1 MRKIII
7 IGESTLR
14 IDFDGAAPRSSAPDG
29 VLLNTAAALGSL
41 GHPVSFVSEIAD
53 DHVGKIL
60 LRFLDDAGVDTHS
73 VDTYTG
79 GATQLKLAFA
89 DGTSSRYGSYHDSGF
104 TVVWPRIDP
113 DDILLF
119 GGNYALDH
127 RSRPRLFEIV
137 KYARERRATVIYV
150 PDFEASRVRNITHLM
165 PAILESFE
173 AADMAVTTPT
183 DLQAIFNTTDAA
195 AAFRD
200 HISFY
205 TDTLL
210 DISPAGLSILTLPS
224 AIPLPPLDP
233 MAALTPMPSPD
244 PVPPFDQPPFPN
256 CSVDGGSRQSTLPPA
271 SAPVALLSALIPAL
285 LAPPE

>member
-14 IDFDGAAPRSSAPDG
+14 IDMDGADPRSAAPDG
-29 VLLNTAAALGSL
+29 VLFNTAAAIGRLGL
-41 GHPVSFVSEIAD
+41 PVSFVSEIAD
-53 DHVGKIL
+53 DHVGRIL
-60 LRFLDDAGVDTHS
+60 LRSLDDAGVDTHS
-73 VDTYTG
+73 VDRYTG

-89 DGTSSRYGSYHDSGF
+89 DGATSRYGSYHDSGF

-150 PDFEASRVRNITHLM
+150 PDFEPARVSNITHLM

-173 AADMAVTTPT
+173 AADMAVTTDA
-183 DLQAIFNTTDAA
+183 DLNAIFNAPDAA
-195 AAFRD
+195 TAFHD

-210 DISPAGLSILTLPS
+210 DISRDGLSILTLPS
-224 AIPLPPLDP
+224 ASPLPP
-233 MAALTPMPSPD
+233 
-244 PVPPFDQPPFPN
+244 FD
-256 CSVDGGSRQSTLPPA
+256 L
-271 SAPVALLSALIPAL
+271 SAPDAGTPLSAAARAL
-285 LAPPE
+285 R